1 VGISFATAAAKGL
14 DAPKG
19 VWIGLAITAAAVF
32 LVAIVMH
39 VRTPLSAG
47 VDVQFATDK
56 HASELDAMLLD
67 ALTAVEGGNARAKDD
82 PLAREMFALHFA
94 ALDETLLRW
103 DETNI
108 RRTSAPGRLE
118 SRFLQELQEQEL
130 DETRYAPSVI
140 AREFTDITRRRSLR
154 GELETPLPAAFG
166 TPDSIW
172 RAWPTAHP
180 MGGTITFRNEG
191 RGQGPAVHMPF
202 GSLSDEEFEA
212 EFAARLPELVA
223 PLLELL
229 NQAQKWSE
237 ASEERVAVEELRAFP
252 KEGLCEAIK
261 KMRLKPHF
269 PTVDGCPGCQ

>member
-1 VGISFATAAAKGL
+1 
-14 DAPKG
+14 
-19 VWIGLAITAAAVF
+19 
-32 LVAIVMH
+32 
-39 VRTPLSAG
+39 
-47 VDVQFATDK
+47 
-56 HASELDAMLLD
+56 
-67 ALTAVEGGNARAKDD
+67 
-82 PLAREMFALHFA
+82 
-94 ALDETLLRW
+94 
-103 DETNI
+103 
-108 RRTSAPGRLE
+108 
-118 SRFLQELQEQEL
+118 
-130 DETRYAPSVI
+130 
-140 AREFTDITRRRSLR
+140 
-154 GELETPLPAAFG
+154 
-166 TPDSIW
+166 
-172 RAWPTAHP
+172 